1 MSGIICAQKI
11 ATCLKENNFSAA
23 FMSSYKKDLNKE
35 FGKLLRFSEF
45 ALKLAKFKAVFA
57 GIARFSRRI
66 VEKRAPSII
75 RKRSY

>member
-1 MSGIICAQKI
+1 
-11 ATCLKENNFSAA
+11 
-23 FMSSYKKDLNKE
+23 MSSYKKDLNKE

-57 GIARFSRRI
+57 GIARFSKKI